1 MSRPATL
8 RYDVAVLHQM
18 LRGVPKPSSHAR
30 NLEGFHGAQ
39 ARDRDRFRERLL
51 RVREEL
57 IRRLRARLPAQARIV
72 ELGGGTG
79 RNLEFFGDRLG
90 DVASFDLVDLC
101 PARSHAHAN
110 VSRAI
115 CWCAWSKPTRRPG
128 GPMRR
133 SIASTFPMR

>member
-18 LRGVPKPSSHAR
+18 LRGVPKPSLHAR

-39 ARDRDRFRERLL
+39 ARDRGRFRERLL
-51 RVREEL
+51 RGREEL

-115 CWCAWSKPTRRPG
+115 RWCAWSKPTRRPG

-133 SIASTFPMR
+133 SIASTLPMR